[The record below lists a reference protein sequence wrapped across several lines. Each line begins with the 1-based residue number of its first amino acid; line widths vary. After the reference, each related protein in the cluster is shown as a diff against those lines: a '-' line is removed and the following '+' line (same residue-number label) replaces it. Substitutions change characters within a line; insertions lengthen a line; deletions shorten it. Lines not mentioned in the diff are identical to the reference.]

1 MKPAI
6 TKLVDKIIR
15 KLQES
20 GAEIPSEAGIR
31 TWLKKEGHAAK
42 DVDAALEVI
51 RPELVAGPDHTTV
64 PRSTRVL
71 SAWES
76 YFMTPEA
83 RAALTRLEM
92 YGVIG
97 AAEREMVLERLDQFD
112 GEVDLSALEYM
123 VSTQICPGLDV
134 AHQQMV
140 FQIFDGRTDM
150 YH

>member
-20 GAEIPSEAGIR
+20 GGDAPSEAGLRI
-31 TWLKKEGHAAK
+31 WLRREGHPAK
-42 DVDAALEVI
+42 DVDAALAVV
-51 RPELVAGPDHTTV
+51 RPELSPQPNQGVA

-71 SAWES
+71 SPWEA
-76 YFMTPEA
+76 YFLTPEA
-83 RAALTRLEM
+83 RAALSRLEM

-97 AAEREMVLERLDQFD
+97 ATEREMILERLDQYD
-112 GEVDLSALEYM
+112 GEVDMSTLEYM
-123 VSTQICPGLDV
+123 LTTQICPGLDV
-134 AHQQMV
+134 AHQEMV
-140 FQIFDGRTDM
+140 YQIFDGRTDM